1 MTYLPDGIAHQNEVT
16 TARRVSRRAFSRMIG
31 NYWLLLSAILVIFSF
46 IINQVPLL
54 LVAAVFFLTGM
65 IARLWDRYCLSRVEY
80 DRKLSAD
87 KAFFGDEVFLEI
99 SIANRK
105 PLPLPW
111 FQVEEE
117 IPADFLTMKGAVTPV
132 PEEEVSITD
141 SMNYGW
147 YNRDNRANLSSYISL
162 GWYHKI
168 TRRYQMECRQR
179 GLFPFGPTLLRSGD
193 IFGIFTREMYMNRR
207 DYLVVYPKIVSLEQ
221 LGIPS
226 RQLNGDIRTKSHI
239 FEDPLLT
246 MGVRDYQFGDSLKR
260 VHWRATARA
269 RKMQSKLY
277 DLTTTTDIA
286 LFLDSRTT
294 QPSIF
299 GSVTELLE
307 LAVITAA
314 SITNFTISAGYR
326 TGLYVNQQKRFPDEP
341 MRIPPGQHAD
351 QMMHILEALAQVTAF
366 ETVPIA
372 RLIQSESRN
381 LAWGST
387 IVVVTA
393 VPANDLLSTLYS
405 MRRSGR
411 KVVLITVGKEKPSL
425 PDGLPVYTVSDSIS
439 WRNLDSLP
447 LKGR

>member
-1 MTYLPDGIAHQNEVT
+1 
-16 TARRVSRRAFSRMIG
+16 
-31 NYWLLLSAILVIFSF
+31 
-46 IINQVPLL
+46 
-54 LVAAVFFLTGM
+54 
-65 IARLWDRYCLSRVEY
+65 
-80 DRKLSAD
+80 
-87 KAFFGDEVFLEI
+87 
-99 SIANRK
+99 
-105 PLPLPW
+105 
-111 FQVEEE
+111 
-117 IPADFLTMKGAVTPV
+117 
-132 PEEEVSITD
+132 
-141 SMNYGW
+141 
-147 YNRDNRANLSSYISL
+147 
-162 GWYHKI
+162 
-168 TRRYQMECRQR
+168 
-179 GLFPFGPTLLRSGD
+179 
-193 IFGIFTREMYMNRR
+193 
-207 DYLVVYPKIVSLEQ
+207 
-221 LGIPS
+221 
-226 RQLNGDIRTKSHI
+226 
-239 FEDPLLT
+239 
-246 MGVRDYQFGDSLKR
+246 
-260 VHWRATARA
+260 
-269 RKMQSKLY
+269 MQSKLY